1 MSTKLSRREYKI
13 VINDFN
19 VYKFLNVINKEFDQL
34 YMDRF
39 IKSLYFDTLGFKLY
53 KESLFQDSDRFKIRF
68 RNYPRSNEKIYKEIK
83 FNTAEGKKKT
93 VEEVSFKKFSHIK
106 EYFFQGIEYYP
117 ASFVQYKRSYFAN
130 ENIRL
135 TIDKDVMYQSHRF
148 RGINN
153 KIYSRKTIIEYKL
166 LKSNQS
172 NLFSKI
178 FYDKNDSIED
188 KIIKN
193 PEKFSKY
200 VDSVSNLYNVKINW
214 IRITKIILKQYSN
227 FYGRFTSSK

>member
-153 KIYSRKTIIEYKL
+153 KIYPEGRSTQGKPGTRPKRK
-166 LKSNQS
+166 
-172 NLFSKI
+172 
-178 FYDKNDSIED
+178 
-188 KIIKN
+188 
-193 PEKFSKY
+193 
-200 VDSVSNLYNVKINW
+200 
-214 IRITKIILKQYSN
+214 R
-227 FYGRFTSSK
+227 